1 MATATTIK
9 YEPVIGLEVHVQLK
23 TKTKAFCSCKV
34 EFGAPAN
41 SHTCPVCLGLP
52 GALPVLNKEVVTLA
66 IKVGLALNCQIA
78 HRIKFDRKNYFYPDL
93 PKGYQITQYDGPI
106 CFDGILELPIHDAS
120 GAPRNCR
127 VTRAHLEE
135 DAGKSI
141 HLEGSTLID
150 LNRAGTALVEIVS
163 APDLRSA
170 EEAHAYLTTLKRNLS
185 YLDVSELSMEKG
197 SLRCDA
203 NISIKPEGAIKL
215 GTRVEVKNMNSFKSV
230 ASAIRFEIERQTKVV
245 SAGGTL
251 HQETRLWDEDQ
262 LCTRAMRSKEEA
274 NDYRYFPEPDLS
286 WFNID
291 RKWVEQIQSSLP
303 ELPEKRL
310 LRFLDDYKLERGEA
324 EFLVSERELAE
335 FFEHAVKLYQKP
347 RKVAAW
353 VAGEFSHAMQER
365 AIGVKGLKIT
375 PAALIGLMDL
385 LDAGKLNNVTAKEV
399 FAAMLDSGEDALAV
413 ARRLNKLI
421 EQDSGA
427 VDKAIIEVMLEF
439 ADKAVADYK
448 AGKDVALGFLVG
460 QVVRKLKGKA
470 NPKEIAPLLTKAIRG

>member
-1 MATATTIK
+1 MTTATVVK

-23 TKTKAFCSCKV
+23 TRTKAFCGCKV

-41 SHTCPVCLGLP
+41 SRTCPVCLGLP
-52 GALPVLNKEVVTLA
+52 GALPVLNKEAVALA

-93 PKGYQITQYDGPI
+93 PKGYQITQFDGPI
-106 CFDGILELPIHDAS
+106 CFDGLLELPIHDG
-120 GAPRNCR
+120 GAPRVCR
-127 VTRAHLEE
+127 VTRAHMEE

-141 HLEGSTLID
+141 HLENTTLID
-150 LNRAGTALVEIVS
+150 LNRAGTPLVEIVS

-203 NISIKPEGAIKL
+203 NISIKPEGSPKL

-230 ASAIRFEIERQTKVV
+230 ANAIRFEIERQTKILG
-245 SAGGTL
+245 AGGTL

-262 LCTRAMRSKEEA
+262 LCTRSMRSKEEA
-274 NDYRYFPEPDLS
+274 NDYRYFPDPDLT
-286 WFNID
+286 WFSIGRD
-291 RKWVEQIQSSLP
+291 WVEEIRAGLP

-310 LRFLDDYKLERGEA
+310 LRFLDDFKLERGEA
-324 EFLVSERELAE
+324 EFLVSERDLAD
-335 FFEHAVKLYQKP
+335 FFEHTVKLYEKP

-353 VAGEFSHAMQER
+353 VAGEFSHAMQAR
-365 AIGVKGLKIT
+365 GCGVSDLKIT
-375 PAALIGLMDL
+375 PAGLIGLIEL

-399 FAAMLDSGEDALAV
+399 FAEMVLSGEDATAV

-421 EQDSGA
+421 EQDSCA
-427 VDKAIIEVMLEF
+427 IDKAIVEVLMEF
-439 ADKAVADYK
+439 KDKAVADYK